1 MAVPRPKAQ
10 KRENLPAVA
19 VGTPEKSGTTFSK
32 LTNLQKQLILW
43 EATGRE
49 PSKFARKYAKQI
61 VPKHQGDEEYLLRK
75 ARARVRQWRRSE
87 KYRQALY
94 DWCVADVDLS
104 MPDILKGV
112 VGKAKAGRVDAARLA
127 LEITGRH
134 APNSEVQPAAI
145 QVVFNNMPRPQAE
158 PADVIEGEAEEIV
171 EPDDE
176 AL

>member
-1 MAVPRPKAQ
+1 MAVPRPDPPK
-10 KRENLPAVA
+10 KKNLPAVA
-19 VGTPEKSGTTFSK
+19 VGTPEKSGTTFSQ
-32 LTNLQKQLILW
+32 LTSLQKQLILW

-49 PSKFARKYAKQI
+49 PAKFARKYAKQI
-61 VPKHQGDEEYLLRK
+61 VPKHDGDHEYLLRK
-75 ARARVRQWRRSE
+75 ARARVRRWRMSE
-87 KYRQALY
+87 AYRQALY

-112 VGKAKAGRVDAARLA
+112 VGKARAGRVDAARLA

-145 QVVFNNMPRPQAE
+145 QVVFNNMPRPVAD
-158 PADVIEGEAEEIV
+158 ADVVDADDAEEIV
-171 EPDDE
+171 EPEDE